1 MNKQIGYATGY
12 ATGAFLLLA
21 ACAASALETDA
32 VRSLADFDV
41 RHASDLRLAADVDTV
56 DTEEGT
62 AADPAGDGKVETPE
76 DGAPLRQ
83 QLNDALD
90 EIKDDGTVD
99 DLKKKYF
106 PAAERPD
113 G

>member
-1 MNKQIGYATGY
+1 MNQHIGNA
-12 ATGAFLLLA
+12 AAAFLLFA
-21 ACAASALETDA
+21 AGGASALETGADG
-32 VRSLADFDV
+32 SLTGFDV

-56 DTEEGT
+56 GSEEGA

-76 DGAPLRQ
+76 EEVPLRQ
-83 QLNDALD
+83 QFNDALD

-106 PAAERPD
+106 PASEQPD